1 MSGIDWRIPPSVTR
15 WMAEAPA
22 CGPVAVLLRHS
33 VRDRLQPG
41 EIGYALP
48 ITPAGA
54 ALGHE
59 LGTLLGSRLRT
70 LHTSPLARCVQTAE
84 AVRAGATDRA
94 GATADIPIVRDR
106 LLGDPGVY
114 VVDEDRAWSNWVER
128 GHESVMEHLVSQD
141 HPLPGMADPASAAR
155 LLVQHML
162 ARAGGRPGLHV
173 FVTHDSLVTTTA
185 ARLLG
190 EPLGKND
197 WPWYLEGAFFWRQD
211 DHLITAYRD
220 RRNENDTL
228 KRDPLTGFGFRR
240 RRLRSLG
247 RPGRPEQETKMDVRS
262 FVRGL
267 PKAELH
273 LHLEG
278 SLEPDM
284 LMRLAARNKVGIPF
298 RSVEEIRAAYRFT
311 ELQDFLD
318 VYYQGMN
325 VLREEEDFYD
335 LTMAYLQRA
344 ATDGAVHVE
353 VFYDP
358 QGHTA
363 RGIPFPTVT
372 DGILAALAD
381 GRERLGITSLLILCI
396 LRHLPEDEGFA
407 TFRQAEPYVAGRRIA
422 GLGLDSTEKDNPP
435 ARFRRLFAAARE
447 AGLKLVAHA
456 GEEGPA
462 AYVADTVDLLKVDR
476 IDHGNRALED
486 PALVRRLA
494 ASGIPLTV
502 CPLSNL
508 RLRGVTDLRR
518 HPLKRMLD
526 AGLKATVNSDDPS
539 YFGGYLLDNFV
550 AIAEALGLGRPDLVT
565 LARNSIEGSFLDEP
579 AKEAHL
585 ARIDRVVAATG

>member
-1 MSGIDWRIPPSVTR
+1 MKLEKLKKRLDKRRPMTIP
-15 WMAEAPA
+15 E
-22 CGPVAVLLRHS
+22 
-33 VRDRLQPG
+33 
-41 EIGYALP
+41 
-48 ITPAGA
+48 
-54 ALGHE
+54 
-59 LGTLLGSRLRT
+59 
-70 LHTSPLARCVQTAE
+70 
-84 AVRAGATDRA
+84 
-94 GATADIPIVRDR
+94 
-106 LLGDPGVY
+106 
-114 VVDEDRAWSNWVER
+114 
-128 GHESVMEHLVSQD
+128 
-141 HPLPGMADPASAAR
+141 
-155 LLVQHML
+155 
-162 ARAGGRPGLHV
+162 
-173 FVTHDSLVTTTA
+173 
-185 ARLLG
+185 
-190 EPLGKND
+190 K
-197 WPWYLEGAFFWRQD
+197 
-211 DHLITAYRD
+211 
-220 RRNENDTL
+220 
-228 KRDPLTGFGFRR
+228 
-240 RRLRSLG
+240 
-247 RPGRPEQETKMDVRS
+247 ETEMDVRS

-298 RSVEEIRAAYRFT
+298 RSVEEIRAAYCFT

-335 LTMAYLQRA
+335 LTMAYLKRA
-344 ATDGAVHVE
+344 AADGAVHVE

-539 YFGGYLLDNFV
+539 YFGGYLLDNFAAV
-550 AIAEALGLGRPDLVT
+550 AEALDLGRPDLVT

-585 ARIDRVVAATG
+585 ARID